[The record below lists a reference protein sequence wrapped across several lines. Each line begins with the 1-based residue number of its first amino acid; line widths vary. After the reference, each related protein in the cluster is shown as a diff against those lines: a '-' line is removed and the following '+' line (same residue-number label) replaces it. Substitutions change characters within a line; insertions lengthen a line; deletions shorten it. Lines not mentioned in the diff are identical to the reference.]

1 MAVLIAVPVLIAG
14 LVLLVQGADRF
25 VDGAADI
32 AISRRWSPILV
43 GAVVIGFGTSAPE
56 LLVSAIAS
64 GQGELDLGVGNVIGS
79 NVANLTLVLG
89 VASIVAVLT
98 VDRAVLMREGPLAT
112 GAVALF
118 TAFVYDGELTRGEG
132 TILLIGLVVALGL
145 IIRGGIDA
153 AELDLDEPSG
163 RTMRT
168 LVLITL
174 LGLVMTL
181 VGAQVVVW
189 SANEIA
195 DELGF
200 TGGFV
205 GFTLVAL
212 GTSLPELGTTV
223 IACRKGQ
230 TALVVGNLLGS
241 NIFNSLAVGSAIALI
256 GPGDVGDD
264 LLSERGALIMLGAVV
279 LAYIVALSRQRIS
292 RLEGLLL
299 FAVYIGAIVAIASG
313 GSDDVDVEAASTE
326 AVATAE
332 S

>member
-1 MAVLIAVPVLIAG
+1 MVIALPVLVVG
-14 LVLLVQGADRF
+14 LVLLVKGADRF

-56 LLVSAIAS
+56 LLVSSIAAA
-64 GQGELDLGVGNVIGS
+64 QGELDLGVGNVVGS

-89 VASIVAVLT
+89 VASLVAALVVDTTVLK
-98 VDRAVLMREGPLAT
+98 REAPLAT

-118 TAFVYDGELTRGEG
+118 TFFVYDGELTRIEG
-132 TILLIGLVVALGL
+132 VILLAGLFVALGF
-145 IIRGGIDA
+145 IIRGGLDA
-153 AELDLDEPSG
+153 DDLDLEEPSG
-163 RTMRT
+163 RPMK
-168 LVLITL
+168 VLAGLTF
-174 LGLVMTL
+174 LGLVMT
-181 VGAQVVVW
+181 VAGAQIVVW
-189 SANEIA
+189 ASNEIA
-195 DELGF
+195 DELGL

-241 NIFNSLAVGSAIALI
+241 NIFNSFAVGSFIALI
-256 GPGDVGDD
+256 GPGEIGDE
-264 LLSERGALIMLGAVV
+264 LLTERGALIMLGAVV
-279 LAYIVALSRQRIS
+279 LSYLMAVTRRRIT
-292 RLEGLLL
+292 RTEGTILLV
-299 FAVYIGAIVAIASG
+299 VYLVAIIAISG
-313 GSDDVDVEAASTE
+313 GDADSEDAARVLS
-326 AVATAE
+326 VF